1 MSERKIIAD
10 RIGSETRLVV
20 LEDGKP
26 VELAVSYADGKSGRI
41 GNLYKA
47 RVETLLKGMN
57 AAFVRIG
64 DEKNAFL
71 STIFRR
77 QRGMRQLRARGAKRR

>member
-1 MSERKIIAD
+1 MNERRIIAD
-10 RIGSETRLVV
+10 RIGNETRLVV

-26 VELAVSYADGKSGRI
+26 VELAVSYADGKAGRI

-71 STIFRR
+71 
-77 QRGMRQLRARGAKRR
+77 